1 MSSRAGR
8 PDPAARELARQIRA
22 LPAQLYEFSVFDGHT
37 VRRVWRAKQALGAV
51 GWLRHR
57 NARGGHVHIRPATTA
72 CVLADALCGDALA
85 AMRADGLAPAAVL
98 ETAPASFQAWLR
110 LGRETDVKLA
120 ACVAR
125 MLAERYGGDPDRADG
140 RRAGRAAGFTNRT
153 AELRGEDGRYP
164 RVLLEEARGRVT
176 PKADELV
183 AAAAERLA
191 RREAERAARKGN
203 GGGVRAKDPRALLAL
218 ETARVAKRHGASTD
232 WGRALAAAAR
242 RMALAGCARSEVTA
256 ALAASPELR
265 QCRPGGVE
273 EYAERTAAWAF
284 GAVRRRPR

>member
-8 PDPAARELARQIRA
+8 PDPAPRELARQIRA
-22 LPAQLYEFSVFDGHT
+22 LPAPLYEFSVFDGRT
-37 VRRVWRAKQALGAV
+37 VRRVWRARQALGAV

-57 NARGGHVHIRPATTA
+57 NARGGHVHVRPATTA
-72 CVLADALCGDALA
+72 CVLADALCAEALA
-85 AMRADGLAPAAVL
+85 AMRADGLVPATVL

-110 LGRETDVKLA
+110 LGREVEPKLA

-125 MLAERYGGDPDRADG
+125 ILAERYGGDPARADG

-153 AELRGEDGRYP
+153 AELRGADGRYP
-164 RVLLEEARGRVT
+164 RVSLVEARGRVAR
-176 PKADELV
+176 KADDLV

-191 RREAERAARKGN
+191 RRDTERVARRGN
-203 GGGVRAKDPRALLAL
+203 GGGGRAKDPRAFLAR
-218 ETARVAKRHGASTD
+218 EAARMGKRHGASTD
-232 WGRALAAAAR
+232 WSRAFAAAAR
-242 RMALAGCARSEVTA
+242 RMALAGYVRSEVAA

-265 QCRPGGVE
+265 RCRPGGVE